1 MRANATKCLAVL
13 VSCITGL
20 ITHSS
25 QGAATLTGTFGSLQS
40 GQVVNLSAAG
50 SLDWVHWGLYTSTS
64 VDRKAGVTPLIG
76 NFTTLSSGGD
86 SNAYVYA
93 YQYSD
98 NPNGYTW
105 SDGAPTASVTNTTTG
120 VWAYGFPPPP
130 IGTGFEI
137 TVPADTTVRTLKVY
151 VGVFDASG
159 GFDAFLNDGS
169 GLAYTD
175 SSLSSFRGTGNG
187 VYTLQYAANSSG
199 QTLTIRWTVLLS
211 PSPNGN
217 ATLQSAAL
225 SGVGANNPPV
235 VSITSPA
242 ENATFTAPAN
252 ITITANA
259 SDLDGAISKVEFFD
273 GATKLGQSTSSPYIL
288 NWNNAS
294 LGYHVLTAVATDTN
308 ADFSS
313 SMPVEIFVN
322 GSGGSLTGSR
332 AVPTNRV
339 NLTLEGT
346 SDWAHWGL
354 DSETSFDHKNGVAQQ
369 ISDFTVL
376 GTNSVQRLSDNFTA
390 YSWADGTPTPNATN
404 STTGVFIYGVTNG
417 FQIQAPADTTPR
429 RLKVYVG
436 LYGARGNFQAY
447 LSDFSARAYT
457 DTTLTNVFDNSYA
470 VYTLDYSAASA
481 GQSLIVEFKSF
492 TLYDF
497 DFGNVTLQAATL
509 LGTNSVTDV
518 PPNVNIASPTNGALF
533 PAPVNLTVVANA
545 WDTDG
550 TVKKVEFFQGANKLG
565 ERTNSPYSLVW
576 SNVASGSY
584 SLSARATDNGG
595 YATMSS
601 PITISVTNSSS
612 SLAVT
617 LEHPALAGS
626 SFVFSFISQAG
637 HTYEVDYSSVLG
649 SGGWQVLTNLTGTG
663 STLNVTNKN
672 VPATQRFYR
681 VQTQ

>member
-1 MRANATKCLAVL
+1 MRLNATKCAAML
-13 VSCITGL
+13 VCLFTGL
-20 ITHSS
+20 LPHCCLA
-25 QGAATLTGTFGSLQS
+25 AATLTGSFSSLQS
-40 GQVVNLSAAG
+40 GQSINLSAAG
-50 SLDWVHWGLYTSTS
+50 TLDWVHWGLYTSTS

-76 NFTTLSSGGD
+76 NFTVLAAGEDT
-86 SNAYVYA
+86 NAYVYA

-105 SDGAPTASVTNTTTG
+105 SDGTPTASVTNTTTG
-120 VWAYGFPPPP
+120 VWAYGFPHLN
-130 IGTGFEI
+130 TGFEI
-137 TVPADTTVRTLKVY
+137 TVPADTTVRTLKIY

-175 SSLSSFRGTGNG
+175 SSLSSFRGTENG
-187 VYTLQYAANSSG
+187 VYTLQYAADSPG
-199 QTLTIRWTVLLS
+199 QTLTIRWTMVIS

-217 ATLQSAAL
+217 VTLQSAAL
-225 SGVGANNPPV
+225 TGVGVNNPPI
-235 VSITSPA
+235 VSITSPSEDA
-242 ENATFTAPAN
+242 SFTAPAN
-252 ITITANA
+252 ITITASA

-273 GATKLGQSTSSPYIL
+273 GAMKLGQSTVSPYAL
-288 NWNNAS
+288 TWNNAP

-308 ADFSS
+308 AEFSS

-332 AVPTNRV
+332 AIPTNRV
-339 NLTLEGT
+339 NLSLEGT

-376 GTNSVQRLSDNFTA
+376 GTNPVQRLSDNFTA
-390 YSWADGTPTPNATN
+390 YSWADGTPTPSATN
-404 STTGVFIYGVTNG
+404 STTGVFVYGETNG

-429 RLKVYVG
+429 RLEVYVG

-481 GQSLIVEFKSF
+481 GQSLIVEFKSL

-509 LGTNSVTDV
+509 VGTNSVTDV
-518 PPNVNIASPTNGALF
+518 PPNVNISSPTNGALF
-533 PAPVNLTVVANA
+533 PAPVNVTLVANA
-545 WDTDG
+545 WDNDG

-576 SNVASGSY
+576 SNVVSGSY

-601 PITISVTNSSS
+601 PITISVTNSPP

-626 SFVFSFISQAG
+626 DCVFSFASQTG

-649 SGGWQVLTNLTGTG
+649 SGDWQVLTNLTGTG
-663 STLNVTNKN
+663 STLNVMNKN

-681 VQTQ
+681 IQTR